1 MNKLTKAINR
11 QIDAQ
16 KQKSM
21 KKFFTSQ
28 LTFLKDF
35 HIQAK
40 NNTDTLS
47 EANSLDE
54 IILSG
59 LNDLFYIVKE
69 EGFGLKEYE
78 EVNKAYVQSLELCKE
93 NFLEEF
99 IPYVGLD
106 TTKYKNVSDAQKAKI
121 EEFRK
126 SIKRRY
132 KIDAYLTKLEWCFI
146 EINMAVALI
155 QINQDK
161 KAYKKLE
168 KLEKKVR
175 KLCKKI
181 LSDAKADDKAIK
193 QLTLLKK

>member
-1 MNKLTKAINR
+1 MNKLTKKINK
-11 QIDAQ
+11 QIKAQ

-21 KKFFTSQ
+21 QKFFTSQ
-28 LTFLKDF
+28 LTFIKDF
-35 HIQAK
+35 RIQAK

-59 LNDLFYIVKE
+59 LNDLFHIVKE

-78 EVNKAYVQSLELCKE
+78 EVNEAYVQSLELCKE

-99 IPYVGLD
+99 VPYVDLD
-106 TTKYKNVSDAQKAKI
+106 INEYKNVSDAQKAKL
-121 EEFRK
+121 EEFRE
-126 SIKRRY
+126 SIKKRY
-132 KIDAYLTKLEWCFI
+132 KIDAHLTKLEWCFI

-175 KLCKKI
+175 KSCKKI
-181 LSDAKADDKAIK
+181 LSYVKADDKAIK
-193 QLTLLKK
+193 KLTLL